1 MTDILTKAQ
10 RSALMSRIRSAHTAP
25 ERQVRSLLHSLGLR
39 FRLHTGELPG
49 RPDIVLLRH
58 RTAVFVHGCF
68 WHRHQGCV
76 GATTP
81 KSNRA
86 FWQLKFRRNRA
97 RDRRNLAQLKKLGW
111 RTIVVWEC
119 ELRRPDTLTGR
130 LARLFR
136 RRIGV

>member
-10 RSALMSRIRSAHTAP
+10 RSALMSRIRGTHTGP
-25 ERQVRSLLHSLGLR
+25 ERQVRSLLHGLGLR
-39 FRLHTGELPG
+39 FRLHAADLPG
-49 RPDIVLLRH
+49 RPDIVLRRH

-68 WHRHQGCV
+68 WHRHEGCA

-86 FWQLKFRRNRA
+86 FWLLKFRRNRA
-97 RDRRNLAQLKKLGW
+97 RDRRNLTSLRLVGW
-111 RTIVVWEC
+111 RPVVVWEC
-119 ELRRPDTLTGR
+119 ELRRPEALAAR

-136 RRIGV
+136 CRPNR